1 MGTLLR
7 AMIQYLLGLKC
18 AYLYLGITCNDVVTQ
33 EKISETIKKANKA
46 EAFAGERDM
55 ASLRLLN

>member
-1 MGTLLR
+1 
-7 AMIQYLLGLKC
+7 MIQYLLGLKC